1 MCQYN
6 KMFSHVY
13 VEKGVAEHPRTKQIL
28 EKLNNTTVI
37 EIDHY
42 KDVFC
47 RKKQSISAQSNAKA
61 LILAENTS
69 GCIYE
74 GAPVCQSFGNENF
87 YYCSCMMNCIFDCE
101 YCYLKGMYPS
111 GNLVVFVNLEDI
123 FAELEALL
131 AKKSIYLC
139 VSYDA
144 DLVAIESLTGFVR
157 EWIAFTKKHENLTI
171 EIRTKSGRC
180 DLWSNYEACDR
191 VIIAYTVSPQ
201 RVAAEYEHFASAPME
216 RIQAA
221 KCAMDS
227 GFPVRLCF
235 DPMIYCKDWRGEYS
249 RLVDDVFSQI
259 DGSKLWDVSIGSF
272 RISQDYLKKMRKD
285 MPRSAVVNFPYDNVN
300 GYYQYPENIRS
311 DMEEFMIQAV
321 SEYVDKDRIFMWKC
335 YDCNSFSI
343 YTHSIKE
350 QSDEQSNCNRGV
362 FRNRKSYMQAA
373 CSEWLVGLRNRK
385 KLQSK

>member
-131 AKKSIYLC
+131 AQKSIYLC

-144 DLVAIESLTGFVR
+144 DLVAIDFYAVQPGVTGQTGRKALHHAGKRHIGSDVLAQFVR
-157 EWIAFTKKHENLTI
+157 QARLAPQLIHLLPQGSCLGHQHIDVLDSPHDSLALEHQGHH
-171 EIRTKSGRC
+171 GRQG
-180 DLWSNYEACDR
+180 
-191 VIIAYTVSPQ
+191 Q
-201 RVAAEYEHFASAPME
+201 R
-216 RIQAA
+216 R
-221 KCAMDS
+221 
-227 GFPVRLCF
+227 
-235 DPMIYCKDWRGEYS
+235 
-249 RLVDDVFSQI
+249 
-259 DGSKLWDVSIGSF
+259 
-272 RISQDYLKKMRKD
+272 
-285 MPRSAVVNFPYDNVN
+285 
-300 GYYQYPENIRS
+300 
-311 DMEEFMIQAV
+311 
-321 SEYVDKDRIFMWKC
+321 
-335 YDCNSFSI
+335 
-343 YTHSIKE
+343 
-350 QSDEQSNCNRGV
+350 
-362 FRNRKSYMQAA
+362 
-373 CSEWLVGLRNRK
+373 
-385 KLQSK
+385 

>member
-37 EIDHY
+37 EIEHY

-131 AKKSIYLC
+131 AQKSIYLC
-139 VSYDA
+139 V
-144 DLVAIESLTGFVR
+144 
-157 EWIAFTKKHENLTI
+157 
-171 EIRTKSGRC
+171 
-180 DLWSNYEACDR
+180 
-191 VIIAYTVSPQ
+191 
-201 RVAAEYEHFASAPME
+201 
-216 RIQAA
+216 
-221 KCAMDS
+221 
-227 GFPVRLCF
+227 
-235 DPMIYCKDWRGEYS
+235 
-249 RLVDDVFSQI
+249 
-259 DGSKLWDVSIGSF
+259 
-272 RISQDYLKKMRKD
+272 
-285 MPRSAVVNFPYDNVN
+285 
-300 GYYQYPENIRS
+300 
-311 DMEEFMIQAV
+311 
-321 SEYVDKDRIFMWKC
+321 
-335 YDCNSFSI
+335 
-343 YTHSIKE
+343 
-350 QSDEQSNCNRGV
+350 
-362 FRNRKSYMQAA
+362 YMMQT
-373 CSEWLVGLRNRK
+373 SWP
-385 KLQSK
+385 

>member
-123 FAELEALL
+123 FAPEVLQAPQKYPPNLQTPQDYRTDTCPL
-131 AKKSIYLC
+131 KSIYLC

-191 VIIAYTVSPQ
+191 VIIAYTVSPLQ
-201 RVAAEYEHFASAPME
+201 SLQYIIGSKHSRTGNPLSIAHFAA
-216 RIQAA
+216 
-221 KCAMDS
+221 
-227 GFPVRLCF
+227 
-235 DPMIYCKDWRGEYS
+235 
-249 RLVDDVFSQI
+249 
-259 DGSKLWDVSIGSF
+259 
-272 RISQDYLKKMRKD
+272 
-285 MPRSAVVNFPYDNVN
+285 
-300 GYYQYPENIRS
+300 
-311 DMEEFMIQAV
+311 
-321 SEYVDKDRIFMWKC
+321 
-335 YDCNSFSI
+335 
-343 YTHSIKE
+343 
-350 QSDEQSNCNRGV
+350 
-362 FRNRKSYMQAA
+362 
-373 CSEWLVGLRNRK
+373 
-385 KLQSK
+385 

>member
-111 GNLVVFVNLEDI
+111 GNLVVFVNLEGI
-123 FAELEALL
+123 FAELERLL

-144 DLVAIESLTGFVR
+144 DLVAIESLGGFVR
-157 EWIAFTKKHENLTI
+157 EWIAFTKKHDNLTI

-180 DLWSNYEACDR
+180 DLWSDYEACDR

-201 RVAAEYEHFASAPME
+201 RVAAEYEHFASIPAE
-216 RIQAA
+216 RILAA

-321 SEYVDKDRIFMWKC
+321 SEYVDKDRIFMWK
-335 YDCNSFSI
+335 
-343 YTHSIKE
+343 
-350 QSDEQSNCNRGV
+350 
-362 FRNRKSYMQAA
+362 
-373 CSEWLVGLRNRK
+373 
-385 KLQSK
+385 

>member
-37 EIDHY
+37 EINHY

-74 GAPVCQSFGNENF
+74 GAPVCQSFGNQYF
-87 YYCSCMMNCIFDCE
+87 YYTSCAMNCIYDCE

-131 AKKSIYLC
+131 AQKSIYLC

-191 VIIAYTVSPQ
+191 IIIAIKTPVKSRKVSSQPDGP
-201 RVAAEYEHFASAPME
+201 FA
-216 RIQAA
+216 
-221 KCAMDS
+221 
-227 GFPVRLCF
+227 VRT
-235 DPMIYCKDWRGEYS
+235 R
-249 RLVDDVFSQI
+249 
-259 DGSKLWDVSIGSF
+259 
-272 RISQDYLKKMRKD
+272 
-285 MPRSAVVNFPYDNVN
+285 
-300 GYYQYPENIRS
+300 
-311 DMEEFMIQAV
+311 
-321 SEYVDKDRIFMWKC
+321 
-335 YDCNSFSI
+335 
-343 YTHSIKE
+343 
-350 QSDEQSNCNRGV
+350 
-362 FRNRKSYMQAA
+362 
-373 CSEWLVGLRNRK
+373 
-385 KLQSK
+385 

>member
-1 MCQYN
+1 MR
-6 KMFSHVY
+6 S
-13 VEKGVAEHPRTKQIL
+13 
-28 EKLNNTTVI
+28 
-37 EIDHY
+37 
-42 KDVFC
+42 
-47 RKKQSISAQSNAKA
+47 
-61 LILAENTS
+61 
-69 GCIYE
+69 
-74 GAPVCQSFGNENF
+74 
-87 YYCSCMMNCIFDCE
+87 
-101 YCYLKGMYPS
+101 LKH
-111 GNLVVFVNLEDI
+111 FWR
-123 FAELEALL
+123 
-131 AKKSIYLC
+131 KKSIYLC

-201 RVAAEYEHFASAPME
+201 RVAAEYEHFASAPKE

-321 SEYVDKDRIFMWKC
+321 SEYVDKDRIFMWK
-335 YDCNSFSI
+335 
-343 YTHSIKE
+343 
-350 QSDEQSNCNRGV
+350 
-362 FRNRKSYMQAA
+362 
-373 CSEWLVGLRNRK
+373 
-385 KLQSK
+385 